1 MATPGR
7 SPAIWS
13 NPHDIIELSI
23 LVKADLFAE
32 LASRYEAG
40 LSLREI
46 AEETGIPKSS
56 VRSELVRR
64 GVTLREKT
72 SASSPKVWRKTG
84 KRNTKPPYGFCYFEG
99 RIVRHPKE
107 YPVLR
112 QIHQQWK
119 SGRNANSI
127 AAWLNGKRCPSP
139 MGKQWSWNSVVNI
152 LNRFKNGTI
161 SIKGGRYELR

>member
-1 MATPGR
+1 MVTPGR

-13 NPHDIIELSI
+13 NPHDIIELST

-40 LSLREI
+40 LS
-46 AEETGIPKSS
+46 
-56 VRSELVRR
+56 
-64 GVTLREKT
+64 LREKT

-152 LNRFKNGTI
+152 LNRFSDGTI
-161 SIKGGRYELR
+161 SIKEGRYELR